1 MTAEFIDAY
10 AWIFWLGLILVF
22 VIVEVLTVDF
32 TFLMLAL
39 GSVGGLLAGIAGAE
53 WWLQILVA
61 AVLSVL
67 LLFAVRPPL
76 LRALKRGGDPT
87 LSNVDALLGLTGV
100 VVNDF
105 GGNAGHVKLANGET
119 WTARLSENASP
130 TAAGAKSSHASH
142 SSHALPLPGAARAL
156 EEGDLVVVTAIEG
169 ATAVVVPAE
178 RTTP

>member
-39 GSVGGLLAGIAGAE
+39 GSVGGLLAGVAGAE
-53 WWLQILVA
+53 WWLQVLVA

-105 GGNAGHVKLANGET
+105 AGNAGHVKLANGET
-119 WTARLSENASP
+119 WTARLSETVLPRSAD
-130 TAAGAKSSHASH
+130 AKSSH
-142 SSHALPLPGAARAL
+142 SSHALPGPTSARVL
-156 EEGDLVVVTAIEG
+156 EEGDLVVVTAIDG
-169 ATAVVVPAE
+169 ATAVVVPTE